1 MPNDF
6 LSADQQRFTKAYK
19 EYVDKINSAWEAL
32 ATHGLDSPQFAEAD
46 KRAVEAQ
53 KALSATQGNKGAYW
67 RG

>member
-1 MPNDF
+1 MPSDF
-6 LSADQQRFTKAYK
+6 LSTDQQKFTKAYK

-32 ATHGLDSPQFAEAD
+32 ATHGLDSPQFAEVD

-53 KALSATQGNKGAYW
+53 KSLSATQENKGAYW